1 MPNSYSLK
9 NLLLVE
15 DNPADARLVLEAF
28 KESSPNLPIQI
39 QVAQDGEEA
48 LEYLKKEKDFCYA
61 TTPDLVL
68 LDLNLPK
75 KNGIEVLQEIKEDE
89 ILKKIP
95 VIVLSTSNNQDDIN
109 KAYQNHANCY
119 LSKPLDFNEFQDL
132 IKVVQD
138 FWLLKVQKPQI

>member
-1 MPNSYSLK
+1 M
-9 NLLLVE
+9 LLVE

-28 KESSPNLPIQI
+28 KESSHNLSIQI

-89 ILKKIP
+89 NLKKIP

>member
-1 MPNSYSLK
+1 M
-9 NLLLVE
+9 
-15 DNPADARLVLEAF
+15 VLM
-28 KESSPNLPIQI
+28 
-39 QVAQDGEEA
+39 
-48 LEYLKKEKDFCYA
+48 
-61 TTPDLVL
+61 
-68 LDLNLPK
+68 
-75 KNGIEVLQEIKEDE
+75 LQEIKEDE
-89 ILKKIP
+89 NLKKIP

>member
-1 MPNSYSLK
+1 LQNSYSLK

-28 KESSPNLPIQI
+28 KESSHNLSIQI

-89 ILKKIP
+89 NLKKIP